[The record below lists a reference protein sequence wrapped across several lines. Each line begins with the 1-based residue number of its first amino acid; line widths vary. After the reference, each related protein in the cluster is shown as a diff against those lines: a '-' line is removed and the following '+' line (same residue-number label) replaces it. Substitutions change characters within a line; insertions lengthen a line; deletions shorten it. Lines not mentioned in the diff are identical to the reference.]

1 MSFQTFYSFL
11 CTLKN
16 KNQHKKPR
24 LYVHMENFQTVSSA
38 EEKGFYNLRLP
49 GVLSLEA
56 TALSKFQVYPS
67 GAFVS
72 RDIGT

>member
-1 MSFQTFYSFL
+1 MYFKKQNPT
-11 CTLKN
+11 
-16 KNQHKKPR
+16 HKKPR
-24 LYVHMENFQTVSSA
+24 LYVHMENFQTVSFA
-38 EEKGFYNLRLP
+38 KEKGFHNLRLP

-56 TALSKFQVYPS
+56 AALSKFQVHPS